1 MIAEMLQDME
11 DRQIIEKS
19 TSAWLSPIVLVKKSD
34 GSKQMC
40 LDYSHV
46 DKHLATD
53 IYPLPRLEELVDHAA
68 GHNFYATLDM
78 HEAYFQI
85 ILDENSRDLTAF
97 SDGLTLYRFR
107 RLSFGLSWSP
117 AIFTCHMATLLSPL
131 LKEGWIKNY
140 LDDLIIW
147 APDLSSLTQ
156 RLRKTFTL
164 LWENG
169 VKLNLSKCEI
179 AKNEVT
185 FLGYRISRKGSQP
198 DPQNVEAVLVMK
210 SSSKVKEVWR
220 FLRMTGFYRKHI
232 HNNAKIATP

>member
-1 MIAEMLQDME
+1 MLQDME
-11 DRQIIEKS
+11 DRQFTEKS
-19 TSAWLSPIVLVKKSD
+19 TSAWLSPIVLVNNPD
-34 GSKQMC
+34 GSKRMC

-46 DKHLATD
+46 NKHLATD
-53 IYPLPRLEELVDHAA
+53 IYPLPRLEELVDQAA

-78 HEAYFQI
+78 REAYFQI

-97 SDGLTLYRFR
+97 SDWVTLYRFR
-107 RLSFGLSWSP
+107 RLLFGLSCSLV
-117 AIFTCHMATLLSPL
+117 IFTCHMAILLSPL

-156 RLRKTFTL
+156 RLRKTL
-164 LWENG
+164 LRENS
-169 VKLNLSKCEI
+169 VKLNLSICEI

-185 FLGYRISRKGSQP
+185 FLGYRISRKGSQL
-198 DPQNVEAVLVMK
+198 DPQNVEAVLEMK
-210 SSSKVKEVWR
+210 SSTKVKEVWR